1 MPQTRN
7 PFIHDVSRLMMDA
20 AGIAQG
26 VRREVDGVVRHQ
38 MLRLLDGMDLVR
50 REEFDAVREMAIR
63 ARDEND
69 RLAERL
75 AELEA
80 KLADKA

>member
-1 MPQTRN
+1 MLTGSKLPYAMGQYFN
-7 PFIHDVSRLMMDA
+7 A
-20 AGIAQG
+20 AGLAQG

-63 ARDEND
+63 AREEND

-75 AELEA
+75 ADLEA
-80 KLADKA
+80 KLANKA